1 MIIADVVLTPSP
13 PIVHLFGPFDPSGAS
28 SLPADAVSC
37 AALGC
42 HALGTVTSI
51 VVRDTANIEEI
62 HPLQPELIDDQAR
75 SLLEDMPVQAV
86 KVGALHSLDAVSV
99 VAQIAADYASV
110 PLVVQLE
117 PLADESLLAD
127 TDPED
132 LLGAVMELLLPLAHL
147 AVVDHALLQ
156 QWRELGILPGDTGG
170 NPIAQALLD
179 YNPRW
184 VLVNG
189 MPLRP
194 GQLAHMLYGQ
204 DDEIVSWPQASA
216 SPRVLDANGPLTC
229 AILAQLAQGRDVRQ
243 AIESALPVAT
253 ELASRQFQ
261 PGMGNR
267 LIDRT
272 ARS

>member
-1 MIIADVVLTPSP
+1 MFTPSP
-13 PIVHLFGPFDPSGAS
+13 PIVHLFGPFDPSGAG

-42 HALGTVTSI
+42 HALGTVTS
-51 VVRDTANIEEI
+51 VLVRDTANTEEI
-62 HPLQPELIDDQAR
+62 QPVQPELIDDQAR
-75 SLLEDMPVQAV
+75 SLLEDMPVQAI

-99 VAQIAADYASV
+99 IAQIAADYASV
-110 PLVVQLE
+110 PLILQLE
-117 PLADESLLAD
+117 PLADESLLSD

-132 LLGAVMELLLPLAHL
+132 LLGAVMELVLPLAHL
-147 AVVDHALLQ
+147 AIADHALLQ
-156 QWRELGILPGDTGG
+156 QWRDQGILPGDTGG
-170 NPIAQALLD
+170 DPLVQALLD

-204 DDEIVSWPQASA
+204 DGEIASWAQGPAA
-216 SPRVLDANGPLTC
+216 MRVLDANGPLTC

-243 AIESALPVAT
+243 AIDAALPIAT

-272 ARS
+272 ARP